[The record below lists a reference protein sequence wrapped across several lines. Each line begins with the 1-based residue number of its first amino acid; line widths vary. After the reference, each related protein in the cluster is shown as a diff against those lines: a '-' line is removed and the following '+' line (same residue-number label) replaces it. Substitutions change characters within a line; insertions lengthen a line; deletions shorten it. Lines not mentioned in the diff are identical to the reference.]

1 MKYKRFMYRFFQ
13 TCSAI
18 LFLIAALHVILKD
31 DVQSAILAVVIAIHM
46 NMLSWN
52 YESNDEEFDNE

>member
-1 MKYKRFMYRFFQ
+1 MYRFFQ

-18 LFLIAALHVILKD
+18 LFLIAALHAILKD
-31 DVQSAILAVVIAIHM
+31 DVQSATLAVVVAIHT